1 MQTGHGSP
9 GLFVRLDKRADAA
22 SGEVEVSG
30 QKKRIG
36 LLCLLVVVGGG
47 WVALASR
54 YSSEHAPASTQAPT
68 VETSF
73 LSDPNLASADSAG
86 LGGRELFLKM
96 MLSIGLVLG
105 LGAAALYLSK
115 RVLPKVTNAPGKEIR
130 VVETSYLGPRKAL
143 HLIEVGNQRLLIAS
157 TNDRITTLAHLN
169 DAWLDE
175 DVKYQE
181 AEAQGI
187 PSLRRQSLDS

>member
-36 LLCLLVVVGGG
+36 LLCLLIVVGGG

-54 YSSEHAPASTQAPT
+54 YSGDRGPAGAQAT
-68 VETSF
+68 SMETSF
-73 LSDPNLASADSAG
+73 LSDPNLASAESVG
-86 LGGRELFLKM
+86 LGSRELFLKM
-96 MLSIGLVLG
+96 MLSVGLVLG

-130 VVETSYLGPRKAL
+130 VVETTYLGPRKAL
-143 HLIEVGNQRLLIAS
+143 HLVEVANQRLLIAS
-157 TNDRITTLAHLN
+157 TNDRITTLAHLS

-181 AEAQGI
+181 SDARGI
-187 PSLRRQSLDS
+187 PSPRQQSSDS